1 MDDMANYPHLSRH
14 SKSGNLC
21 FRRGVPA
28 ALREIVGKR
37 EITKSFGTNVLK
49 DALPDYHRI
58 ASQRRQSVF
67 LKSLIRFSC
76 QTALAIDF
84 LVKMLSP
91 ACQIGCDKAGIGA
104 LRRRLDTRDHLL
116 FAALCFCLIV
126 NV

>member
-1 MDDMANYPHLSRH
+1 MANYPHLSRH

-58 ASQRRQSVF
+58 ATETERLFKILDQIFVLDRACNR
-67 LKSLIRFSC
+67 
-76 QTALAIDF
+76 
-84 LVKMLSP
+84 LSRKD
-91 ACQIGCDKAGIGA
+91 A
-104 LRRRLDTRDHLL
+104 
-116 FAALCFCLIV
+116 
-126 NV
+126 